1 MYAGGQSIL
10 VGTPS
15 GVSLAPEG
23 GAHQSI
29 TTPSIGLEQPGCVA
43 FEPAFGVEVG
53 WCLLDGLGRLGRAG
67 GSSTYL
73 RLSTVPVDQSLAAVP
88 ERPRGPRPA
97 PPPGHRGR
105 LRAAPGR
112 RDPDGHDR
120 GDGRARGPGPRG
132 RRASRGAGPA
142 DRRRR
147 GHEPRPALPRAAGP
161 RRGHGG
167 RRGADL
173 DPRRRVPRRPR
184 RAPGHRPRRPPAHPG
199 VPGVGPPASAPRTS
213 ASPTS
218 AAPPASPTPGRTTT
232 STPTRSWPR
241 PSPDLVCKPCVHA
254 CTQRQESRFD
264 HERPGWCA
272 STGRRDW

>member
-88 ERPRGPRPA
+88 SDPAARAQRRRQVTAGAYLLRRAAGTPTVTIAVMGALVGQALAAAERLEKQGRPTDVVVITSPDRLFRA
-97 PPPGHRGR
+97 
-105 LRAAPGR
+105 LRARDAATGAHAEAPTWIL
-112 RDPDGHDR
+112 D
-120 GDGRARGPGPRG
+120 A
-132 RRASRGAGPA
+132 AFPA
-142 DRRRR
+142 DRAARLVTVLD
-147 GHEPRPALPRAAGP
+147 GHPHTLAFLASVHGVRASHLGVTDFGRSSGLADAWAHHHLDTDAIVAAALA
-161 RRGHGG
+161 
-167 RRGADL
+167 
-173 DPRRRVPRRPR
+173 
-184 RAPGHRPRRPPAHPG
+184 
-199 VPGVGPPASAPRTS
+199 
-213 ASPTS
+213 
-218 AAPPASPTPGRTTT
+218 
-232 STPTRSWPR
+232 
-241 PSPDLVCKPCVHA
+241 
-254 CTQRQESRFD
+254 
-264 HERPGWCA
+264 
-272 STGRRDW
+272 